1 MTANQIR
8 AGGALLAALM
18 AFALLLLFGFGTNEL
33 VSSVPSY
40 FVGLIVA
47 SVIGAALGAAVVAP
61 GVDANEATPPAALEM
76 TAIALVTAALLWPLA
91 VAITALPSAVYGG
104 TIPCLNIGGAATA
117 CPNGLFGLE
126 ALGRLAGEIG
136 GLYRIVAGFVLSP
149 AIVAA
154 AVACLAFSI
163 CWRSVFRQGMTADAA
178 LTSTR

>member
-117 CPNGLFGLE
+117 CPNGLFG
-126 ALGRLAGEIG
+126 RLAGEIG

-163 CWRSVFRQGMTADAA
+163 CWRSVFRQGMTADAT
-178 LTSTR
+178 LTSAR